1 MKLKLI
7 ALAAVLAA
15 AGAANAAVID
25 NGAAGN
31 GGLFFSAWDGV
42 NSYSRNLG
50 YSIDS
55 FESGLAAAGAIDLNF
70 AADATFTSFMSTAG
84 TANLKWNVVATDQLG
99 ARRVLETF
107 TAPQPL
113 TTKTSDVIRNVA
125 VGAGNFVTAI
135 NGKLTSTDSATF
147 QFGENGYADLA
158 TGNRFGET
166 GAGLLNFSNAGSFS
180 TNSAVNGLS
189 FMRINAASSGISAST
204 YTPYLDGTDAVK
216 VYLDGSNALHISAVT
231 AAVPEADTYAM
242 LLAGL
247 GLMGAIARRRNKK
260 SA

>member
-7 ALAAVLAA
+7 ALAAVLAV
-15 AGAANAAVID
+15 AGSANAAVID

-31 GGLFFSAWDGV
+31 GGLFFNIWDGA

-55 FESGLAAAGAIDLNF
+55 FEAGLAAAGAIDLSF
-70 AADATFTSFMSTAG
+70 AADATFTSFLSSANTASLQFNI
-84 TANLKWNVVATDQLG
+84 AATDVNG
-99 ARRVLETF
+99 ARRLLETF
-107 TAPQPL
+107 STLPAASGN
-113 TTKTSDVIRNVA
+113 KTNDVVRAMAGA
-125 VGAGNFVTAI
+125 VSNFATII
-135 NGKLTSTDSATF
+135 NGSLASADSATF
-147 QFGENGYADLA
+147 AQGTTGYA
-158 TGNRFGET
+158 GNVGNT
-166 GAGLLNFSNAGSFS
+166 LQSGASGLNFSNAGSL
-180 TNSAVNGLS
+180 TNASY
-189 FMRINAASSGISAST
+189 SSGLGFLKIDALSGGIARSI
-204 YTPYLDGTDAVK
+204 YTPYVDGTDAVK

-231 AAVPEADTYAM
+231 AVPEPESYAM

>member
-7 ALAAVLAA
+7 ALAAVLAV
-15 AGAANAAVID
+15 AGSANAAVID

-31 GGLFFSAWDGV
+31 GGLFFNIWDGA

-55 FESGLAAAGAIDLNF
+55 FEAGLAAAGSFSQVF
-70 AADATFTSFMSTAG
+70 AADATFTSFMNAVDT
-84 TANLKWNVVATDQLG
+84 TTLKWNVSATDRQG
-99 ARRVLETF
+99 AVRVLETF
-107 TAPQPL
+107 TEPKPL
-113 TTKTSDVIRNVA
+113 TGKTGDVVRTL
-125 VGAGNFVTAI
+125 AGGTSAFVDQL
-135 NGKLTSTDSATF
+135 NLKLASTDSATYAS
-147 QFGENGYADLA
+147 GTPGY
-158 TGNRFGET
+158 T
-166 GAGLLNFSNAGSFS
+166 GANTAITGTSLNFPNAGTFAN
-180 TNSAVNGLS
+180 NSVATGLS
-189 FMRINAASSGISAST
+189 FMRINAASTGIAAST
-204 YTPYLDGTDAVK
+204 YNQYLDGTDAVK

-231 AAVPEADTYAM
+231 AVPEPESYAM